1 MHQEHDAPLAGTVTV
16 VMAEGRR
23 LIRLGRELSS
33 PIFDSLISE
42 YQRLTRDV
50 MERMGGRQFEVFQDT
65 AIAAFPTAKQAALAA
80 AALQRLVATHEW
92 PHKGDVAV
100 SVGVHSGDV
109 GIGLGP
115 ATIRCEALCDAAEGG
130 QIFLS
135 PSAAALLEEE
145 DLGDLAIR
153 DRGEQVTRRGGSRVR
168 AFELVSAAPG
178 HAPGITAPE

>member
-1 MHQEHDAPLAGTVTV
+1 MHQEHGAPPAGTVTV

-33 PIFDSLISE
+33 SIFDALISE

-80 AALQRLVATHEW
+80 AALQHVVATHEW

-100 SVGVHSGDV
+100 SGSR
-109 GIGLGP
+109 
-115 ATIRCEALCDAAEGG
+115 T
-130 QIFLS
+130 
-135 PSAAALLEEE
+135 
-145 DLGDLAIR
+145 DLAKGFR
-153 DRGEQVTRRGGSRVR
+153 RRVPGGVGSEQPCERGRAETDRERAAVGGW
-168 AFELVSAAPG
+168 
-178 HAPGITAPE
+178 

>member
-1 MHQEHDAPLAGTVTV
+1 MHHEHDAPLAGTVT
-16 VMAEGRR
+16 
-23 LIRLGRELSS
+23 
-33 PIFDSLISE
+33 
-42 YQRLTRDV
+42 DV

-80 AALQRLVATHEW
+80 AALQHLVATHEW

-115 ATIRCEALCDAAEGG
+115 AATICCEALCDAAEGG

-135 PSAAALLEEE
+135 PSAALLLEEE
-145 DLGDLAIR
+145 DLGDLAIL
-153 DRGEQVTRRGGSRVR
+153 DPGEQVTRRGGSRVR